1 MEKVLYLIIPLVIS
15 AILIPFVK
23 EIGNECDIVA
33 RVNDRS
39 VHQNVIAQCGGIAI
53 YVAFM
58 IGMALF
64 MNADRQMNALMIG
77 GSIVFFS
84 GLFDDMYDLSPKMK
98 LTFQVIA
105 ALILICYGHVQLNVF
120 RLPFGIVIR
129 NEYIINIISFFWIIG
144 ITNAVNLMDGLDG
157 LCGGV
162 CTIALLTIASLAY
175 IDKHFD
181 VMTIAMILSGS
192 IGGFL
197 LYNFHPASIF
207 MGDCGALF
215 LGFVISGIS
224 LLGFKS
230 STFITLGVPIL
241 VLAVPIMDTLVA
253 IVRRTLA
260 HKRFDQADRKHLH
273 HVLMYNLQ
281 LGHRN
286 TVLFIYFFTLVL
298 SANAY
303 LYIYNK
309 TIGLIVLLIIGI
321 MIELFLELTHMIA
334 NGYRPLCALYEMIRD
349 GIKNKTAKK

>member
-1 MEKVLYLIIPLVIS
+1 MEKVFYLLIPLVIS

-23 EIGNECDIVA
+23 VIGTKCKIYAVA
-33 RVNDRS
+33 NSRT
-39 VHQNVIAQCGGIAI
+39 VHNGIIAQCGGIAV

-84 GLFDDMYDLSPKMK
+84 GLFDDMYNLKPKQK
-98 LTFQVIA
+98 LAFQIVA
-105 ALILICYGHVQLNVF
+105 ALILIFYGRVQLNVF

-129 NEYIINIISFFWIIG
+129 NGIIIDIISFFWIIG
-144 ITNAVNLMDGLDG
+144 ITNAINLIDGLDG

-181 VMTIAMILSGS
+181 VMTIALILSGG
-192 IGGFL
+192 IIGFL
-197 LYNFHPASIF
+197 FYNFHPASIF
-207 MGDCGALF
+207 MGDSGALF
-215 LGFVISGIS
+215 IGFIISGIS

-230 STFITLGVPIL
+230 STFITLGVPLL
-241 VLAVPIMDTLVA
+241 VLLVPIMDTLVA
-253 IVRRTLA
+253 ILRRTLA
-260 HKRFDQADRKHLH
+260 HKRFDEADRKHLH
-273 HVLMYNLQ
+273 HVLMYNLK

-286 TVLFIYFFTLVL
+286 TVLFIYFFTLML
-298 SANAY
+298 SVNAY

-309 TIGLIVLLIIGI
+309 TLGLISLIIIAFG
-321 MIELFLELTHMIA
+321 IELFLELTQMIS
-334 NGYRPLCALYEMIRD
+334 NHYRPLCAIYEMLKERF
-349 GIKNKTAKK
+349 IKTTK